1 MGEPTNRRIEKM
13 VKYNLTWQ
21 VSDAGLLDALLLATG
36 GEGGATLQDV
46 LLMGDAVDG
55 TVFSLEEVTA
65 GLEKLTAA
73 GCIAVQKNKLYLSP
87 EFLEAYEKAT
97 LDEGLEEKTARPL
110 EKLLHQKEITAEGI
124 EQVRNSV
131 FKKYKIKN
139 HYQQYLEQFG

>member
-1 MGEPTNRRIEKM
+1 M

-21 VSDAGLLDALLLATG
+21 EADAKLLDALLLATG

-73 GCIAVQKNKLYLSP
+73 GCVSVQKNKLYLSP

-97 LDEGLEEKTARPL
+97 LAEGMGEQSARPL
-110 EKLLHQKEITAEGI
+110 EKLLHQKEITAEAI
-124 EQVRNSV
+124 EQVRSNI
-131 FKKYKIKN
+131 FKKYKLKN

>member
-1 MGEPTNRRIEKM
+1 M

-21 VSDAGLLDALLLATG
+21 ESDAGLLDALLLATG

-73 GCIAVQKNKLYLSP
+73 GCIAIQKNKLYLSP

-97 LDEGLEEKTARPL
+97 LDEGVEEKTARPL
-110 EKLLHQKEITAEGI
+110 EKLLHQKGITAEAI
-124 EQVRNSV
+124 EQVRTSV
-131 FKKYKIKN
+131 FKKYKVKN

>member
-1 MGEPTNRRIEKM
+1 M

-21 VSDAGLLDALLLATG
+21 ESDAGLLDALLLATG

-73 GCIAVQKNKLYLSP
+73 GCIAIQKNKLYLSP

-97 LDEGLEEKTARPL
+97 LDEGVEEKRARPL
-110 EKLLHQKEITAEGI
+110 EKLLHQKEITAEAI
-124 EQVRNSV
+124 EQVRTSV